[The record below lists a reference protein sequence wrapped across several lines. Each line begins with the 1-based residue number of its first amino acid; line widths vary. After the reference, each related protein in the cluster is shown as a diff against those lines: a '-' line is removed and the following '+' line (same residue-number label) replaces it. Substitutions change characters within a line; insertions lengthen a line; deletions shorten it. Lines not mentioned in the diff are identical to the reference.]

1 MKKKTVIISMV
12 LSIFIS
18 YTVIAQSANSN
29 IEEKVKKIEV
39 TGSSEMQ
46 IVPDEIYVNVTLQE
60 YYNKQKS
67 KIDIND
73 IQKEFLQKCMNAGIS
88 KDRIQ
93 IQSMNGFDQS
103 NWYWRKRKKEQPDL
117 LASTTY
123 VIKFSIASDIDKLV
137 NLLDDNA
144 TQNMNISRTN
154 HSRMEE
160 FRKEVKIKALQSAK
174 AKANYL
180 CESIGE
186 KVGNALFIQE
196 VEGNA
201 VMPMNR
207 NMEMAANKTMMWD
220 NAGANEGIDFQKITI
235 RCEIQAQFAI
245 Q

>member
-1 MKKKTVIISMV
+1 MKKI
-12 LSIFIS
+12 LFIS
-18 YTVIAQSANSN
+18 VLVLVTLITKRSNSQN
-29 IEEKVKKIEV
+29 ITAVVEDKTKKIEV
-39 TGSSEMQ
+39 TGSAEMEV
-46 IVPDEIYVNVTLQE
+46 VPDEIFVDFTLQE

-67 KIDIND
+67 KIDID
-73 IQKEFLQKCMNAGIS
+73 QIQKDFLDRCSKAGIA

-144 TQNMNISRTN
+144 TLNMNISRTN

-186 KVGNALFIQE
+186 KAGNALFIQE

-201 VMPMNR
+201 VMPMYR
-207 NMEMAANKTMMWD
+207 NMVMANKTMVED